1 METECGLYGNSVL
14 SVQLFYK
21 SKTVIKYKVSKKK
34 KKGNFFFKGERGK
47 KEAWSLKEDVQ
58 S

>member
-34 KKGNFFFKGERGK
+34 KGNFFFKGERGK